1 MNGGSQLFL
10 AGSVQANIGG
20 LTPPSESRLEL
31 DEDDDSPRFYGPT
44 SQRYIQHR
52 SFAAVDERSDMPDTS
67 TEELKM
73 DSAPLRSLL
82 FHNWWQIQP
91 NSVVVV
97 DEALFQSSRQ
107 VGGRSEY
114 YSTFLENSLLACAT
128 RISTSESVRALGPK
142 YAERAKTE
150 TAQELEYPNIA
161 TLQGF
166 LLLSD
171 FEATRGRDRLGY
183 MYCGKQMLTL
193 KGCGSTHTVKASV
206 VASSLTLACPRAVMT

>member
-1 MNGGSQLFL
+1 M
-10 AGSVQANIGG
+10 
-20 LTPPSESRLEL
+20 PPSESRLEL
-31 DEDDDSPRFYGPT
+31 DENDDSPRFYGPT
-44 SQRYIQHR
+44 SQRYIQRR
-52 SFAAVDERSDMPDTS
+52 SFAAVDEGSNMPDTS

-97 DEALFQSSRQ
+97 DEAWFQSSRH

-150 TAQELEYPNIA
+150 TAQELEYPIS
-161 TLQGF
+161 
-166 LLLSD
+166 LL
-171 FEATRGRDRLGY
+171 
-183 MYCGKQMLTL
+183 C
-193 KGCGSTHTVKASV
+193 KASCCSV
-206 VASSLTLACPRAVMT
+206 TSKLHGAATGWDICTAVSKCSF